1 MKSHRWHSSLGKL
14 THTTLNADI
23 NVTPLVDVCLV
34 LLIIFMVVTPMLQK
48 GVPINL
54 PITEDPEKTPDTE
67 KQLQISVKA
76 DGSVYLGSTVVRKEQ
91 VQSELE
97 QIHQR
102 TPDREIAVKGD
113 KLVKYGAVLDVL
125 KACREVG
132 FNNVGRSEEHT
143 SELQSQFHLVC
154 RLLLEKKKKKHQK
167 DIQTDT
173 HSNNTDENYDFTYIE
188 ILHKSSFRH
197 KSVLY
202 T

>member
-1 MKSHRWHSSLGKL
+1 MTRHQWHSSLGKFTKAGL
-14 THTTLNADI
+14 TSDI

-54 PITEDPEKTPDTE
+54 PVTEEPENTPDTD

-76 DGSVYLGSTVVRKEQ
+76 DGTVYLGSNVIRREQ

-97 QIHQR
+97 SIHQR

-113 KLVKYGAVLDVL
+113 RMVKYGDVLDVL

-132 FNNVGRSEEHT
+132 FNDVGLIAQPKNT
-143 SELQSQFHLVC
+143 A
-154 RLLLEKKKKKHQK
+154 
-167 DIQTDT
+167 QTQG
-173 HSNNTDENYDFTYIE
+173 
-188 ILHKSSFRH
+188 
-197 KSVLY
+197 
-202 T
+202 

>member
-1 MKSHRWHSSLGKL
+1 MIRHQWHSSLGKFTKASL
-14 THTTLNADI
+14 TSDI

-54 PITEDPEKTPDTE
+54 PVTEEPEKTPDTD

-76 DGSVYLGSTVVRKEQ
+76 DGTVYLGSSVVRKEQ

-97 QIHQR
+97 AIHQR

-113 KLVKYGAVLDVL
+113 RLVKYGDVLDVL

-132 FNNVGRSEEHT
+132 FNDVG
-143 SELQSQFHLVC
+143 LIAQP
-154 RLLLEKKKKKHQK
+154 KKQPG
-167 DIQTDT
+167 QGT
-173 HSNNTDENYDFTYIE
+173 
-188 ILHKSSFRH
+188 
-197 KSVLY
+197 
-202 T
+202 

>member
-54 PITEDPEKTPDTE
+54 PVAEDPEKTPDTE

-76 DGSVYLGSTVVRKEQ
+76 DGSVYLGSVVVMKQQ

-113 KLVKYGAVLDVL
+113 RIVKYGAVLDVL

-132 FNNVGRSEEHT
+132 FNNVGLIAQPKRQPGQGT
-143 SELQSQFHLVC
+143 
-154 RLLLEKKKKKHQK
+154 
-167 DIQTDT
+167 T
-173 HSNNTDENYDFTYIE
+173 
-188 ILHKSSFRH
+188 
-197 KSVLY
+197 
-202 T
+202 

>member
-1 MKSHRWHSSLGKL
+1 MKNRWHSSVGKL
-14 THTTLNADI
+14 IKGSMTSDI

-48 GVPINL
+48 GVPVNI
-54 PITEDPEKTPDTE
+54 PVTEDPEKTPDTD

-97 QIHQR
+97 TIHQR

-113 KLVKYGAVLDVL
+113 KLTKYGAVLDVL

-132 FNNVGRSEEHT
+132 FNNVGLIAQPKRAR
-143 SELQSQFHLVC
+143 QAGV
-154 RLLLEKKKKKHQK
+154 
-167 DIQTDT
+167 
-173 HSNNTDENYDFTYIE
+173 
-188 ILHKSSFRH
+188 
-197 KSVLY
+197 
-202 T
+202 